1 MDYLLPKVGICTRDY
16 LLENCTVL
24 LICEREL
31 HMHARFL
38 YTFHMDNDLPYFLYS
53 APVSLAPPPPFKLDQ
68 VQNR

>member
-38 YTFHMDNDLPYFLYS
+38 YTHFTWIMIYRISSIQPQPL
-53 APVSLAPPPPFKLDQ
+53 
-68 VQNR
+68 